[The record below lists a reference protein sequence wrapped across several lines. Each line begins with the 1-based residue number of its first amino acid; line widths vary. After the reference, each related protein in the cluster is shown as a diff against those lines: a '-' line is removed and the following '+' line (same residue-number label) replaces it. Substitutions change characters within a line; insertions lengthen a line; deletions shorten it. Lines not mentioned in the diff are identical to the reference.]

1 MNANSIKITESTEI
15 KTMTVADL
23 LTAQDIGDIAT
34 PDIQRPAGV
43 WNAEQCAKLED
54 TISRGWGIGTIS
66 LVEIVKDGK
75 TLRLL
80 VDGLQRLTALRIQ
93 RDAAAAAVDT
103 AEAAYNAA
111 VDEGTKLDANPAA
124 NPAADPAA
132 KAAAD
137 AAIKAA
143 FEDYNAAAARLSRLE
158 AYPVAVSVTTTDDP
172 TTAAELFV
180 RLNNGTPLSKIQ
192 RGTAGLKPAILA
204 WARTYADLL
213 PDPMPG
219 KIGRDEAALIF
230 AACAVNR
237 KRMTTNGP
245 ACIKY
250 LATLTDAD
258 GLPDADSIAPAA
270 AAYVAAMTKAGNT
283 HMLSAQYLIPYV
295 LGSAAADHTLTVADW
310 SRYIVEL
317 GRIKGER
324 VRTMTPAKGKDDH
337 QETTRRKDKD
347 DDTRLLWAQIDEDK
361 SNAARATVARYSAV
375 ALGDLYSRIQ
385 DVPAVGDYGYKAA
398 VKAGRVAP
406 APATVAETAAAIEEM
421 MGC

>member
-1 MNANSIKITESTEI
+1 MNAIKITESTEI
-15 KTMTVADL
+15 KTMTVSEL
-23 LTAQDIGDIAT
+23 LTAQDVGDIAT

-43 WNAEQCAKLED
+43 WSAEQCAKLED

-66 LVEIVKDGK
+66 IVEIVKDGK

-80 VDGLQRLTALRIQ
+80 VDGLQRLTALRTQ
-93 RDAAAAAVDT
+93 RDAAQAALEAAGLA
-103 AEAAYNAA
+103 AEAAEAT
-111 VDEGTKLDANPAA
+111 ET
-124 NPAADPAA
+124 AADDLVAA
-132 KAAAD
+132 QR
-137 AAIKAA
+137 
-143 FEDYNAAAARLSRLE
+143 RLDTLTS
-158 AYPVAVSVTTTDDP
+158 YPVAVSVTTTDDP

-192 RGTAGLKPAILA
+192 RGTAGLKPAVLA
-204 WARTYADLL
+204 WARTFAELL

-230 AACAVNR
+230 AACAANR

-250 LATLTDAD
+250 LATLTDPAE
-258 GLPDADSIAPAA
+258 LPTADSIAPAA
-270 AAYVAAMTKAGNT
+270 AAYIDAMTKAGNI

-295 LGSAAADHTLTVADW
+295 LGSAAADHMLTADDW
-310 SRYIVEL
+310 MAYIVEL

-324 VRTMTPAKGKDDH
+324 VRTMTPAKGKNET

-347 DDTRLLWAQIDEDK
+347 DDTRLLWAQVDEDK

-375 ALGDLYSRIQ
+375 ALGDLYCRIKAM
-385 DVPAVGDYGYKAA
+385 PAPGDWGYKAA
-398 VKAGRVAP
+398 AKAGKVAP

-421 MGC
+421 MMK

>member
-1 MNANSIKITESTEI
+1 MNELRITESTEI
-15 KTMTVADL
+15 KTMTVSEL
-23 LTAQDIGDIAT
+23 LTAQDVGDIAT

-43 WNAEQCAKLED
+43 WSAEQCAKLED

-66 LVEIVKDGK
+66 IVEIAKDGK

-80 VDGLQRLTALRIQ
+80 VDGLQRMTALRIQ
-93 RDAAAAAVDT
+93 RDAAQAA
-103 AEAAYNAA
+103 
-111 VDEGTKLDANPAA
+111 LDAASAAFATAAGIEDDSENVTEIAEPAE
-124 NPAADPAA
+124 PA
-132 KAAAD
+132 KAAAL
-137 AAIKAA
+137 
-143 FEDYNAAAARLSRLE
+143 AAADDMAVAHRRLDTLTS
-158 AYPVAVSVTTTDDP
+158 YPVAVSVTTTDDP

-204 WARTYADLL
+204 WARTYAELL
-213 PDPMPG
+213 PDHMTG

-230 AACAVNR
+230 AACAANK

-245 ACIKY
+245 ACIKF
-250 LATLTDAD
+250 LATLTDPAE
-258 GLPDADSIAPAA
+258 LPTADSIALAA
-270 AAYVAAMTKAGNT
+270 AAYVEAMTKAGNT
-283 HMLSAQYLIPYV
+283 HMLSAQYMIPYV
-295 LGSAAADHTLTVADW
+295 LGSAAADHTLTADDW
-310 SRYIVEL
+310 TTYIVEL

-324 VRTMTPAKGKDDH
+324 VRTMTPAKGKNET

-375 ALGDLYSRIQ
+375 ALGDLYCRIQ
-385 DVPAVGDYGYKAA
+385 GVPAMGDWGYKAA
-398 VKAGRVAP
+398 AKAGKVAP

-421 MGC
+421 MK

>member
-1 MNANSIKITESTEI
+1 MNANAIKITESTEI
-15 KTMTVADL
+15 KTMTVSEL
-23 LTAQDIGDIAT
+23 LTAQDVGDIAT

-80 VDGLQRLTALRIQ
+80 VDGLQRMTALRTQ
-93 RDAAAAAVDT
+93 RDAAQSAFDV
-103 AEAAYNAA
+103 AESAYNAA
-111 VDEGTKLDANPAA
+111 VDEGAKLDE
-124 NPAADPAA
+124 NPAADKNA
-132 KAAAD
+132 KSAAD
-137 AAIKAA
+137 SAIDTAADDLA
-143 FEDYNAAAARLSRLE
+143 AAAARLSRLE
-158 AYPVAVSVTTTDDP
+158 SYPVAVTVTTTDDP

-204 WARTYADLL
+204 WARTFAELL

-230 AACAVNR
+230 AACAANR

-245 ACIKY
+245 ACIKF
-250 LATLTDAD
+250 LATLTDPAE
-258 GLPDADSIAPAA
+258 LPTADSIALAA
-270 AAYVAAMTKAGNT
+270 GAYVDAMTKAANT

-295 LGSAAADHTLTVADW
+295 LGSAAADHTLTADDW
-310 SRYIVEL
+310 TTYIVEL

-324 VRTMTPAKGKDDH
+324 VRTMTPAKGKNET

-347 DDTRLLWAQIDEDK
+347 DDTRLLWAQVDEDK

-375 ALGDLYSRIQ
+375 ALGDLYCRIQ
-385 DVPAVGDYGYKAA
+385 NQPAPGDWGYKAA
-398 VKAGRVAP
+398 AKAGKVAP

-421 MGC
+421 MK

>member
-1 MNANSIKITESTEI
+1 MNANAIKITESTEI
-15 KTMTVADL
+15 KTMTVSEL

-80 VDGLQRLTALRIQ
+80 VDGLQRMTALRTQ
-93 RDAAAAAVDT
+93 RDAAQAAL
-103 AEAAYNAA
+103 EAASLA
-111 VDEGTKLDANPAA
+111 
-124 NPAADPAA
+124 
-132 KAAAD
+132 AAAD
-137 AAIKAA
+137 NAPETAA
-143 FEDYNAAAARLSRLE
+143 DDVAAAQRRLDTLTS
-158 AYPVAVSVTTTDDP
+158 YPVAVSVTTTDDP

-204 WARTYADLL
+204 WARTFADLL

-230 AACAVNR
+230 AACAANR

-245 ACIKY
+245 ACIKF
-250 LATLTDAD
+250 LATLTDPAE
-258 GLPDADSIAPAA
+258 LPTADSIALAA
-270 AAYVAAMTKAGNT
+270 AAYVEAMTKAGNT
-283 HMLSAQYLIPYV
+283 HMLSAQYMIPYV
-295 LGSAAADHTLTVADW
+295 LGSAAADHMLTAEDW
-310 SRYIVEL
+310 SRYVVEL

-324 VRTMTPAKGKDDH
+324 VRTMTPAKGKNET

-347 DDTRLLWAQIDEDK
+347 DDTRLLWAQVDEDK

-375 ALGDLYSRIQ
+375 ALGDLYCRIQ
-385 DVPAVGDYGYKAA
+385 NQPAPGDWGYKAA
-398 VKAGRVAP
+398 AKAGKVAP
-406 APATVAETAAAIEEM
+406 APATVAETAAAIEELM
-421 MGC
+421 K

>member
-1 MNANSIKITESTEI
+1 MNAIKITDNTEI
-15 KTMTVADL
+15 KTMAVSEL
-23 LTAQDIGDIAT
+23 LTAQEVGDIAT

-43 WNAEQCAKLED
+43 WSAEQCAKLED

-66 LVEIVKDGK
+66 IVEIVKDGK

-93 RDAAAAAVDT
+93 RDAAQAALDAAD
-103 AEAAYNAA
+103 AAYNAA
-111 VDEGTKLDANPAA
+111 VDEGTKLDT

-137 AAIKAA
+137 DTIKAA
-143 FEDYNAAAARLSRLE
+143 FDDFNAAAVRVQRLE
-158 AYPVAVSVTTTDDP
+158 SYPVAVSITTTDDP

-192 RGTAGLKPAILA
+192 RGTAGLKSEVLA
-204 WARTYADLL
+204 WARTYAELL

-219 KIGRDEAALIF
+219 KIGRDEAAFIF
-230 AACAVNR
+230 AACAVNK

-245 ACIKY
+245 ACIKQ
-250 LATLTDAD
+250 LAALTDAAE
-258 GLPDADSIAPAA
+258 LPAADSIAPAA

-283 HMLSAQYLIPYV
+283 HMLSAQYFIPYV
-295 LGSAAADHTLTVADW
+295 LGSAAAEHTLTAEDW

-324 VRTMTPAKGKDDH
+324 VRTMTPAKGKAGDQH
-337 QETTRRKDKD
+337 TTRRKDKD
-347 DDTRLLWAQIDEDK
+347 DDDRLLWAQIDDDK

-385 DVPAVGDYGYKAA
+385 GVPAVGDWGYKAA
-398 VKAGRVAP
+398 TKAGKVAP

-421 MGC
+421 MG

>member
-1 MNANSIKITESTEI
+1 MNANAIKITESTEI
-15 KTMTVADL
+15 KTMTVSEL
-23 LTAQDIGDIAT
+23 LTAQDVGDIAT

-80 VDGLQRLTALRIQ
+80 VDGLQRMTALRTQ
-93 RDAAAAAVDT
+93 RDAAQSAFDV
-103 AEAAYNAA
+103 AESAYNAA
-111 VDEGTKLDANPAA
+111 VDEGAKLDE
-124 NPAADPAA
+124 NPAADKNA
-132 KAAAD
+132 KSAAD
-137 AAIKAA
+137 SAIDTAADDLA
-143 FEDYNAAAARLSRLE
+143 AAAARLSRLE
-158 AYPVAVSVTTTDDP
+158 SYPVAVSVTTTDDP

-204 WARTYADLL
+204 WARTFAELL
-213 PDPMPG
+213 PEHMTG

-230 AACAVNR
+230 AACAANK

-245 ACIKY
+245 ACIKF
-250 LATLTDAD
+250 LATLSDPAE
-258 GLPDADSIAPAA
+258 LPTADSIALAA
-270 AAYVAAMTKAGNT
+270 GAYVEAMTKAGNT
-283 HMLSAQYLIPYV
+283 HMLSAQYMIPYV
-295 LGSAAADHTLTVADW
+295 LGSAAADHTLTADDW
-310 SRYIVEL
+310 TAYIVEL

-324 VRTMTPAKGKDDH
+324 VRTMTPAKGKNET

-347 DDTRLLWAQIDEDK
+347 DDTRLLWAQVDEDK

-375 ALGDLYSRIQ
+375 ALGDLYCRIQ
-385 DVPAVGDYGYKAA
+385 NQPAPGDWGYKAA
-398 VKAGRVAP
+398 AKAGRVAP

-421 MGC
+421 MK

>member
-1 MNANSIKITESTEI
+1 MNAIKITESTEI
-15 KTMTVADL
+15 KTMTVSEL
-23 LTAQDIGDIAT
+23 LTAQDVGDIAT

-43 WNAEQCAKLED
+43 WSAEQCAKLED

-66 LVEIVKDGK
+66 IVEIVKDGK

-80 VDGLQRLTALRIQ
+80 VDGLQRLTALRTQ
-93 RDAAAAAVDT
+93 RDAAQAALEAAGLA
-103 AEAAYNAA
+103 AEAAEAP
-111 VDEGTKLDANPAA
+111 ET
-124 NPAADPAA
+124 AADDLVAA
-132 KAAAD
+132 QRRFD
-137 AAIKAA
+137 T
-143 FEDYNAAAARLSRLE
+143 LTS
-158 AYPVAVSVTTTDDP
+158 YPVAVSVTTTDDP

-192 RGTAGLKPAILA
+192 RGTAGLKPSVLA
-204 WARTYADLL
+204 WARTFAELL

-219 KIGRDEAALIF
+219 KIGRDEAAFIF
-230 AACAVNR
+230 AACAANK

-250 LATLTDAD
+250 LATLTDPAE
-258 GLPDADSIAPAA
+258 LPTADSIALAA
-270 AAYVAAMTKAGNT
+270 AAYVEAMTKAGNT

-295 LGSAAADHTLTVADW
+295 LGSAAAEHTLTAADW
-310 SRYIVEL
+310 GHYIVEL

-324 VRTMTPAKGKDDH
+324 VRTMTPAKGKAET

-347 DDTRLLWAQIDEDK
+347 DDTRLLWAQVDEDK

-375 ALGDLYSRIQ
+375 ALGDLYCRIKGL
-385 DVPAVGDYGYKAA
+385 PAPGDWGYKAA
-398 VKAGRVAP
+398 AKAGKVAP

-421 MGC
+421 MMK

>member
-1 MNANSIKITESTEI
+1 MNANEINITESTKI
-15 KTMTVADL
+15 MTMTVSEL

-93 RDAAAAAVDT
+93 RDAAQAALDAAAIAAGAAVD
-103 AEAAYNAA
+103 AA
-111 VDEGTKLDANPAA
+111 VGKDAAAA
-124 NPAADPAA
+124 NAITD
-132 KAAAD
+132 AAAD
-137 AAIKAA
+137 
-143 FEDYNAAAARLSRLE
+143 DLAAATRRLDTLTG
-158 AYPVAVSVTTTDDP
+158 YPVAVAVTTTDDP

-192 RGTAGLKPAILA
+192 RGTAGLKPAVLA
-204 WARTYADLL
+204 WARTYAELL
-213 PDPMPG
+213 PDSMSG
-219 KIGRDEAALIF
+219 KIGRDEAAFIF

-250 LATLTDAD
+250 LATLADAD

-270 AAYVAAMTKAGNT
+270 AAYIEAMTKAGNT
-283 HMLSAQYLIPYV
+283 HMLSAQYMIPYV
-295 LGSAAADHTLTVADW
+295 LGSAAAEHTLTAEDW
-310 SRYIVEL
+310 TRYIVEL

-324 VRTMTPAKGKDDH
+324 VRTMTPAKGKNET

-347 DDTRLLWAQIDEDK
+347 DDTRLLWAQVDEDK

-385 DVPAVGDYGYKAA
+385 NVPAVGDYGYKAA
-398 VKAGRVAP
+398 VKAGKVAP

-421 MGC
+421 MK

>member
-1 MNANSIKITESTEI
+1 MNANTLKITESTEI
-15 KTMTVADL
+15 KTMTVSEL

-43 WNAEQCAKLED
+43 WSAEQCAKLED

-80 VDGLQRLTALRIQ
+80 VDGLQRMTALRIQ
-93 RDAAAAAVDT
+93 RDAAQAAL
-103 AEAAYNAA
+103 EAASLA
-111 VDEGTKLDANPAA
+111 
-124 NPAADPAA
+124 
-132 KAAAD
+132 AAAD
-137 AAIKAA
+137 NAPETAA
-143 FEDYNAAAARLSRLE
+143 DDLAAAQRRLDTLTS
-158 AYPVAVSVTTTDDP
+158 YPVAVSVTTTDDP

-192 RGTAGLKPAILA
+192 RGTAGLKSAVLA
-204 WARTYADLL
+204 WARTFAELL
-213 PDPMPG
+213 PDHMTG

-230 AACAVNR
+230 AACAANR

-250 LATLTDAD
+250 LATLTDPAE
-258 GLPDADSIAPAA
+258 LPTADSIALAA
-270 AAYVAAMTKAGNT
+270 AAYVEAMTKAANT
-283 HMLSAQYLIPYV
+283 HMLSAQYMIPYV
-295 LGSAAADHTLTVADW
+295 LGSAAADHMLTADDW
-310 SRYIVEL
+310 TRYIVEL

-324 VRTMTPAKGKDDH
+324 VRTMTPAKGKSET

-347 DDTRLLWAQIDEDK
+347 DDNRLLWAQVDEDK

-375 ALGDLYSRIQ
+375 ALGDLYCRIQ
-385 DVPAVGDYGYKAA
+385 GVPAMGDWGYKAA
-398 VKAGRVAP
+398 AKAGKVAP

-421 MGC
+421 MK

>member
-1 MNANSIKITESTEI
+1 MNEIKITESTNI
-15 KTMTVADL
+15 KTMTVSEL

-80 VDGLQRLTALRIQ
+80 VDGLQRMTALRTQ
-93 RDAAAAAVDT
+93 RNAAQAALEAASLA
-103 AEAAYNAA
+103 AEAAEAP
-111 VDEGTKLDANPAA
+111 ET
-124 NPAADPAA
+124 AADDL
-132 KAAAD
+132 AAAQR
-137 AAIKAA
+137 
-143 FEDYNAAAARLSRLE
+143 RLDTLTS
-158 AYPVAVSVTTTDDP
+158 YPVAVSVTTTDDP

-192 RGTAGLKPAILA
+192 RGTAGLKPAVLA
-204 WARTYADLL
+204 WARTFAELL
-213 PDPMPG
+213 PDHMTG

-230 AACAVNR
+230 AACAANK

-245 ACIKY
+245 ACIKF
-250 LATLTDAD
+250 LATLTDPAE
-258 GLPDADSIAPAA
+258 LPTADSIALAA
-270 AAYVAAMTKAGNT
+270 TAYVEAMTKAGNT
-283 HMLSAQYLIPYV
+283 HMLSAQYMIPYV
-295 LGSAAADHTLTVADW
+295 LGSAAADHTLTSDDW
-310 SRYIVEL
+310 TTYIVEL

-324 VRTMTPAKGKDDH
+324 VRTMTPAKGKAET

-347 DDTRLLWAQIDEDK
+347 DDTRLLWAQVDEDK

-375 ALGDLYSRIQ
+375 ALGDLYCRIQ
-385 DVPAVGDYGYKAA
+385 NQPAPGDWGYKAA
-398 VKAGRVAP
+398 AKAGKVAP

-421 MGC
+421 MK

>member
-1 MNANSIKITESTEI
+1 MNANEIKITESTEI
-15 KTMTVADL
+15 KTMTVSEL

-43 WNAEQCAKLED
+43 WSAEQCAKLED

-66 LVEIVKDGK
+66 IVEIVKDGK

-80 VDGLQRLTALRIQ
+80 VDGLQRMTALRTQ
-93 RDAAAAAVDT
+93 RDAAQAALDAASLA
-103 AEAAYNAA
+103 AEAAEAP
-111 VDEGTKLDANPAA
+111 ET
-124 NPAADPAA
+124 AADDLVAA
-132 KAAAD
+132 QRRFD
-137 AAIKAA
+137 T
-143 FEDYNAAAARLSRLE
+143 LTS
-158 AYPVAVSVTTTDDP
+158 YPVAVSVTTTDDP

-192 RGTAGLKPAILA
+192 RGTAGLKPAVLA
-204 WARTYADLL
+204 WARTFVELL

-230 AACAVNR
+230 AACAANK

-245 ACIKY
+245 ACIKF
-250 LATLTDAD
+250 LATLTDPAE
-258 GLPDADSIAPAA
+258 LPTADSIALAA
-270 AAYVAAMTKAGNT
+270 GAYVEAMTKAGNT
-283 HMLSAQYLIPYV
+283 HMLSAQYMIPYV
-295 LGSAAADHTLTVADW
+295 LGSAAADHTLTVDDW
-310 SRYIVEL
+310 TTYVVEL

-324 VRTMTPAKGKDDH
+324 VRTMTPAKGKNET

-375 ALGDLYSRIQ
+375 ALGDLYCRIQ
-385 DVPAVGDYGYKAA
+385 NQPAPGDWGYKAA
-398 VKAGRVAP
+398 AKAGKVAP

-421 MGC
+421 MK

>member
-1 MNANSIKITESTEI
+1 MNEIRITESTEI
-15 KTMTVADL
+15 KTMTVSEL
-23 LTAQDIGDIAT
+23 LTAQDVGDIAT

-43 WNAEQCAKLED
+43 WSAEQCAKLED

-66 LVEIVKDGK
+66 IVEIIREGK

-80 VDGLQRLTALRIQ
+80 VDGLQRMTALRTQ
-93 RDAAAAAVDT
+93 RDAAQAALDAAALAAAAAVD
-103 AEAAYNAA
+103 AA
-111 VDEGTKLDANPAA
+111 VGKTPEE
-124 NPAADPAA
+124 A
-132 KAAAD
+132 KTITDAAAD
-137 AAIKAA
+137 
-143 FEDYNAAAARLSRLE
+143 DLAAAQRRLDVLE
-158 AYPVAVSVTTTDDP
+158 SYPVAVSTTTTDDP

-192 RGTAGLKPAILA
+192 RGTAGLKPDVLA

-250 LATLTDAD
+250 LATLTDVD
-258 GLPDADSIAPAA
+258 GLPAADSIAPAA
-270 AAYVAAMTKAGNT
+270 AAYIEAMTKAANT
-283 HMLSAQYLIPYV
+283 HMLSAQYMVPYV

-324 VRTMTPAKGKDDH
+324 VRTMTPAKGKNET

-347 DDTRLLWAQIDEDK
+347 DDNRLLWAQVDDDK

-398 VKAGRVAP
+398 VKAGRVPA

-421 MGC
+421 MK

>member
-1 MNANSIKITESTEI
+1 MNEIRITESTNI
-15 KTMTVADL
+15 STMTVSEL
-23 LTAQDIGDIAT
+23 LTAQDVGDIAT

-43 WNAEQCAKLED
+43 WSAEQCAKLED
-54 TISRGWGIGTIS
+54 TIMRGWGIGTIS
-66 LVEIVKDGK
+66 IVEIIRDGK

-80 VDGLQRLTALRIQ
+80 VDGLQRLTALRTQ
-93 RDAAAAAVDT
+93 RDAAQAALDAASLAAAAAVD
-103 AEAAYNAA
+103 AA
-111 VDEGTKLDANPAA
+111 VGKTPEE
-124 NPAADPAA
+124 A
-132 KAAAD
+132 KATTDAAAD
-137 AAIKAA
+137 
-143 FEDYNAAAARLSRLE
+143 DLAAAQRRLDTLE
-158 AYPVAVSVTTTDDP
+158 TYPVAVSTTTTDDP

-192 RGTAGLKPAILA
+192 RGTAGLKPDVLA

-283 HMLSAQYLIPYV
+283 HMLSAQYMVPYV
-295 LGSAAADHTLTVADW
+295 LGSAAADHTLTAADW

-317 GRIKGER
+317 GRIRGEK
-324 VRTMTPAKGKDDH
+324 VRTMTPAKGKGDAQD
-337 QETTRRKDKD
+337 TTRRKDKD
-347 DDTRLLWAQIDEDK
+347 DDNRLLWVQVDDDK

-375 ALGDLYSRIQ
+375 ALGDLYCRIQ
-385 DVPAVGDYGYKAA
+385 NQLAPGDYGYKAA
-398 VKAGRVAP
+398 VKAGKVAP

>member
-1 MNANSIKITESTEI
+1 MNANAIKITESTEI
-15 KTMTVADL
+15 KTMTVSEL

-43 WNAEQCAKLED
+43 WSAEQCAKLED

-80 VDGLQRLTALRIQ
+80 VDGLQRMTALRTQ
-93 RDAAAAAVDT
+93 RDAAQAALEAASLAAVAAVD
-103 AEAAYNAA
+103 AA
-111 VDEGTKLDANPAA
+111 VGKTPEESRLITD
-124 NPAADPAA
+124 
-132 KAAAD
+132 AAAD
-137 AAIKAA
+137 
-143 FEDYNAAAARLSRLE
+143 DLAAAQRRLDTLTS
-158 AYPVAVSVTTTDDP
+158 YPVAVSVTTTDDP

-192 RGTAGLKPAILA
+192 RGTAGLKPAVLA
-204 WARTYADLL
+204 WARTFAELL

-230 AACAVNR
+230 AACAANR

-250 LATLTDAD
+250 LATLTDPAE
-258 GLPDADSIAPAA
+258 LPTADSIAPAA
-270 AAYVAAMTKAGNT
+270 AAYVEAMTKAANT

-295 LGSAAADHTLTVADW
+295 LGSAAADHTLTADDW
-310 SRYIVEL
+310 TTYIVEL

-324 VRTMTPAKGKDDH
+324 VRTMTPAKGKNET

-375 ALGDLYSRIQ
+375 ALGDLYCRIQ
-385 DVPAVGDYGYKAA
+385 NQPAPGDWGYKAA
-398 VKAGRVAP
+398 AKAGRVAP

-421 MGC
+421 MK

>member
-1 MNANSIKITESTEI
+1 MNAIKITESTVIE
-15 KTMTVADL
+15 TMTVEEL
-23 LTAQDIGDIAT
+23 LTAQDVGDIAT

-43 WNAEQCAKLED
+43 WSAEQCAKLED
-54 TISRGWGIGTIS
+54 TIMRGWGIGAIS
-66 LVEIVKDGK
+66 IVEIVKEGK

-80 VDGLQRLTALRIQ
+80 VDGLQRLTALRTQ
-93 RDAAAAAVDT
+93 RDAAEAACDAAD
-103 AEAAYNAA
+103 AAYNAA
-111 VDEGTKLDANPAA
+111 VDEGMKLDA

-137 AAIKAA
+137 ATIKAA
-143 FEDYNAAAARLSRLE
+143 FEDYNAAAVRVQRLTS
-158 AYPVAVSVTTTDDP
+158 YPVAVSVTTTDDP

-192 RGTAGLKPAILA
+192 RGTAGLKPAVLA
-204 WARTYADLL
+204 WARTYAELL

-219 KIGRDEAALIF
+219 KIGRDEAAFIF
-230 AACAVNR
+230 AACAANR

-245 ACIKY
+245 ACIKF
-250 LATLTDAD
+250 LSTLTDAAD
-258 GLPDADSIAPAA
+258 LPAADSIAPAA

-283 HMLSAQYLIPYV
+283 HMLSAQYMIPYV
-295 LGSAAADHTLTVADW
+295 LGSAAADHMLTTADW

-337 QETTRRKDKD
+337 QETTYRKDKD
-347 DDTRLLWAQIDEDK
+347 NDNRLLWAQIDEDK

>member
-1 MNANSIKITESTEI
+1 MNEIKITESTEI
-15 KTMTVADL
+15 KIMTVADL
-23 LTAQDIGDIAT
+23 LTAQDVGDIAT

-43 WNAEQCAKLED
+43 WSAEQCAKLED
-54 TISRGWGIGTIS
+54 TIMRGWGIGTIS
-66 LVEIVKDGK
+66 IVEIIREGK
-75 TLRLL
+75 ILRLL
-80 VDGLQRLTALRIQ
+80 VDGLQRLTALRTQ
-93 RDAAAAAVDT
+93 RDAAQAALDAAD
-103 AEAAYNAA
+103 AAYAAA
-111 VDEGTKLDANPAA
+111 VDEGAKLDA

-137 AAIKAA
+137 AAIKVA
-143 FEDYNAAAARLSRLE
+143 FEDYNAARNRFTVLSE
-158 AYPVAVSVTTTDDP
+158 YPVAVTITSTDDP

-219 KIGRDEAALIF
+219 KIGRDEAAFIF
-230 AACAVNR
+230 AACAVNK

-250 LATLTDAD
+250 LATLTDPAE
-258 GLPDADSIAPAA
+258 LPAAESIAPAA
-270 AAYVAAMTKAGNT
+270 AAYVAAMTKAGNS
-283 HMLSAQYLIPYV
+283 HMLSAQYFIPYV
-295 LGSAAADHTLTVADW
+295 LGSAAAEHTLTVEDW
-310 SRYIVEL
+310 ACYVVEL

-324 VRTMTPAKGKDDH
+324 VRTMTPAKGKAET

-347 DDTRLLWAQIDEDK
+347 DDSRLLWAQIDDDK

-375 ALGDLYSRIQ
+375 ALGDLYCRIQ
-385 DVPAVGDYGYKAA
+385 AMPAPGDWGYKAA
-398 VKAGRVAP
+398 AKAGRVAP
-406 APATVAETAAAIEEM
+406 APATVAETAAAIEDM
-421 MGC
+421 LK

>member
-1 MNANSIKITESTEI
+1 MNANAIKITESTEI
-15 KTMTVADL
+15 KTMSVSEL

-43 WNAEQCAKLED
+43 WSAEQCAKLED

-80 VDGLQRLTALRIQ
+80 VDGLQRMTALRTQ
-93 RDAAAAAVDT
+93 RDAAQAAL
-103 AEAAYNAA
+103 EAASLA
-111 VDEGTKLDANPAA
+111 
-124 NPAADPAA
+124 
-132 KAAAD
+132 AAAD
-137 AAIKAA
+137 NAPETAA
-143 FEDYNAAAARLSRLE
+143 DDLAAAQRRLDTLTS
-158 AYPVAVSVTTTDDP
+158 YPVAVSVTTTDDP

-192 RGTAGLKPAILA
+192 RGTAGLKPAVLA
-204 WARTYADLL
+204 WARTFAELL

-230 AACAVNR
+230 AACAANR

-250 LATLTDAD
+250 LATLTDPAE
-258 GLPDADSIAPAA
+258 LPTADSIALAA
-270 AAYVAAMTKAGNT
+270 AAYVEAMTKAANT
-283 HMLSAQYLIPYV
+283 HMLSAQYMIPYV
-295 LGSAAADHTLTVADW
+295 LGSAAADHTLTADDW
-310 SRYIVEL
+310 TTYIVEL

-324 VRTMTPAKGKDDH
+324 VRTMTPAKGKNET

-347 DDTRLLWAQIDEDK
+347 DDTRLLWAQVDEDK

-375 ALGDLYSRIQ
+375 ALGDLYCRIQ
-385 DVPAVGDYGYKAA
+385 GVPAVGDWGYKAA
-398 VKAGRVAP
+398 AKAGKVAP

-421 MGC
+421 MK

>member
-1 MNANSIKITESTEI
+1 MNEIKITESTEI

-23 LTAQDIGDIAT
+23 LTAQDVGDIAT

-43 WNAEQCAKLED
+43 WSAEQCAKLED
-54 TISRGWGIGTIS
+54 TIMRGWGIGTIS
-66 LVEIVKDGK
+66 IVEIIREGK
-75 TLRLL
+75 ILRLL
-80 VDGLQRLTALRIQ
+80 VDGLQRLTALRAQ
-93 RDAAAAAVDT
+93 RDAAQAALD
-103 AEAAYNAA
+103 AADIAYAAA
-111 VDEGTKLDANPAA
+111 VDEGAKLDA

-137 AAIKAA
+137 TAIKAA
-143 FEDYNAAAARLSRLE
+143 FEDYNAARNRYTVLSE
-158 AYPVAVSVTTTDDP
+158 YQVAVTVTTTNDP

-192 RGTAGLKPAILA
+192 RGTAGLKSDVLA
-204 WARTYADLL
+204 WARTYAELL

-219 KIGRDEAALIF
+219 KIGRDEAAFIF
-230 AACAVNR
+230 AACAVNK

-250 LATLTDAD
+250 LATLAD
-258 GLPDADSIAPAA
+258 PAELPAADTIAPAA

-283 HMLSAQYLIPYV
+283 HMLSAQYFIPYV
-295 LGSAAADHTLTVADW
+295 LGSAAAEHTLTADDW
-310 SRYIVEL
+310 AKYVVEL

-324 VRTMTPAKGKDDH
+324 VRTMTPAKGKAET

-347 DDTRLLWAQIDEDK
+347 DDNRLLWAQVDDDK

-375 ALGDLYSRIQ
+375 SLGDLYARIQ
-385 DVPAVGDYGYKAA
+385 NQLTPGDYGYKTA
-398 VKAGRVAP
+398 VKAGKVAP

-421 MGC
+421 LA

>member
-15 KTMTVADL
+15 KTMTVSEL

-80 VDGLQRLTALRIQ
+80 VDGLQRMTALRTQ
-93 RDAAAAAVDT
+93 RDAAQAALDAASLAALAAVD
-103 AEAAYNAA
+103 AA
-111 VDEGTKLDANPAA
+111 VGKDAAAA
-124 NPAADPAA
+124 NAITD
-132 KAAAD
+132 AAAD
-137 AAIKAA
+137 
-143 FEDYNAAAARLSRLE
+143 DLAAAQRRLDTLTS
-158 AYPVAVSVTTTDDP
+158 YPVAVSVTTTDDP

-192 RGTAGLKPAILA
+192 RGTAGLKPAVLA
-204 WARTYADLL
+204 WARTFAELL

-230 AACAVNR
+230 AACAANK

-250 LATLTDAD
+250 LATLTDPAE
-258 GLPDADSIAPAA
+258 LPTADSIALAA
-270 AAYVAAMTKAGNT
+270 GAYVEAMTKAANT

-295 LGSAAADHTLTVADW
+295 LGSAAAEHTLTADDW
-310 SRYIVEL
+310 TTYIVEL

-324 VRTMTPAKGKDDH
+324 VRTMTPAKGKNET

-375 ALGDLYSRIQ
+375 ALGDLYCRIQ
-385 DVPAVGDYGYKAA
+385 NQPAPGDWGYKAA
-398 VKAGRVAP
+398 AKAGKVAP

-421 MGC
+421 MK

>member
-1 MNANSIKITESTEI
+1 MNELKITESTEI
-15 KTMTVADL
+15 KTMTVSDL
-23 LTAQDIGDIAT
+23 LTAQDVGDIAT

-43 WNAEQCAKLED
+43 WSAEQCAKLED
-54 TISRGWGIGTIS
+54 TIMRGWGIGTIS
-66 LVEIVKDGK
+66 IVEIVKDGK

-80 VDGLQRLTALRIQ
+80 VDGLQRLTALRTQ
-93 RDAAAAAVDT
+93 RDAAQAA
-103 AEAAYNAA
+103 
-111 VDEGTKLDANPAA
+111 LDAAIV
-124 NPAADPAA
+124 
-132 KAAAD
+132 AAD
-137 AAIKAA
+137 APDAPETAA
-143 FEDYNAAAARLSRLE
+143 DDLAAAQRRLDTLE
-158 AYPVAVSVTTTDDP
+158 TYPVAVSVTTTDDP

-192 RGTAGLKPAILA
+192 RGTAGLKSDVLA

-245 ACIKY
+245 ACIKF
-250 LATLTDAD
+250 LAALPDAD

-283 HMLSAQYLIPYV
+283 HMLSAQYMVPYV
-295 LGSAAADHTLTVADW
+295 LGSASADHTLTAADW

-337 QETTRRKDKD
+337 QETTYRKDKD
-347 DDTRLLWAQIDEDK
+347 NDTRLLWAQVDDDK

-375 ALGDLYSRIQ
+375 ALGDLYARIQ

-398 VKAGRVAP
+398 VKAGRVPA

>member
-1 MNANSIKITESTEI
+1 MNANTIRISENTEI
-15 KTMTVADL
+15 MTMTVSEL
-23 LTAQDIGDIAT
+23 LTAQDVGDIAT

-54 TISRGWGIGTIS
+54 TISHGWGIGTIS

-80 VDGLQRLTALRIQ
+80 DDGLQRMTALRTQ
-93 RDAAAAAVDT
+93 RDAAQAALDAASLAAVAAVD
-103 AEAAYNAA
+103 AA
-111 VDEGTKLDANPAA
+111 VGKDAAAA
-124 NPAADPAA
+124 NAITD
-132 KAAAD
+132 AAAD
-137 AAIKAA
+137 
-143 FEDYNAAAARLSRLE
+143 DLAAAQRRLDTLMS
-158 AYPVAVSVTTTDDP
+158 YPVAVSVTTTDDISV
-172 TTAAELFV
+172 AAELFV

-192 RGTAGLKPAILA
+192 RGTAGLKPAVLA
-204 WARTYADLL
+204 WARTFAELL

-219 KIGRDEAALIF
+219 KIGRDEAAFIF
-230 AACAVNR
+230 AACAVNK

-245 ACIKY
+245 ACIKF
-250 LATLTDAD
+250 LATLTDVE
-258 GLPDADSIAPAA
+258 GLPAADSIAPAA
-270 AAYVAAMTKAGNT
+270 GAYVEAMTKAGNT
-283 HMLSAQYLIPYV
+283 HMLSAQYMIPYV
-295 LGSAAADHTLTVADW
+295 LGSAAAEHTLTVEDW

-324 VRTMTPAKGKDDH
+324 VRTMTPAKGKAET

-375 ALGDLYSRIQ
+375 ALGDLYCRIQ
-385 DVPAVGDYGYKAA
+385 NQPAPGDWGYKAA
-398 VKAGRVAP
+398 AKAGRVAP

-421 MGC
+421 MK

>member
-1 MNANSIKITESTEI
+1 MNTIQITESTEI
-15 KTMTVADL
+15 KTMTVSEL

-80 VDGLQRLTALRIQ
+80 VDGLQRMTALRTQ
-93 RDAAAAAVDT
+93 RDAAQAA
-103 AEAAYNAA
+103 
-111 VDEGTKLDANPAA
+111 LDAASLAA
-124 NPAADPAA
+124 AADPAPEN
-132 KAAAD
+132 AAD
-137 AAIKAA
+137 DLAGAQR
-143 FEDYNAAAARLSRLE
+143 RLDTLTS
-158 AYPVAVSVTTTDDP
+158 YPVAVSVTTTDDP

-192 RGTAGLKPAILA
+192 RGTAGLKPAVLA
-204 WARTYADLL
+204 WARTFAELL

-230 AACAVNR
+230 AACAANK

-250 LATLTDAD
+250 LATLSDTAE
-258 GLPDADSIAPAA
+258 LPTADSIALAA
-270 AAYVAAMTKAGNT
+270 AAYVEAMTKAANT
-283 HMLSAQYLIPYV
+283 HMLSAQYMIPYV
-295 LGSAAADHTLTVADW
+295 LGSAAADHTLTADDW
-310 SRYIVEL
+310 TAYIVEL

-324 VRTMTPAKGKDDH
+324 VRTMTPAKGKNET

-347 DDTRLLWAQIDEDK
+347 DDTRLLWAQVDEDK

-375 ALGDLYSRIQ
+375 ALGDLYCRIQ
-385 DVPAVGDYGYKAA
+385 NQPAPGDWGYKAA
-398 VKAGRVAP
+398 AKAGRVAP

-421 MGC
+421 MK

>member
-1 MNANSIKITESTEI
+1 MNANAIKITESTEI
-15 KTMTVADL
+15 KTMTVSEL

-80 VDGLQRLTALRIQ
+80 VDGLQRMTALRTQ
-93 RDAAAAAVDT
+93 RDAAQAA
-103 AEAAYNAA
+103 
-111 VDEGTKLDANPAA
+111 LDAASLA
-124 NPAADPAA
+124 
-132 KAAAD
+132 AAAD
-137 AAIKAA
+137 AAPETAA
-143 FEDYNAAAARLSRLE
+143 DDLAAAQRRLDTLTS
-158 AYPVAVSVTTTDDP
+158 YPVAVSVTTTDDP

-192 RGTAGLKPAILA
+192 RGTAGLKPAVLA
-204 WARTYADLL
+204 WARTYAELL

-230 AACAVNR
+230 AACAANR

-245 ACIKY
+245 ACIKF
-250 LATLTDAD
+250 LATLTDPAE
-258 GLPDADSIAPAA
+258 LPTADSIALAA
-270 AAYVAAMTKAGNT
+270 TAYVEAMTKAANT

-295 LGSAAADHTLTVADW
+295 LGSAAADHTLTADDW
-310 SRYIVEL
+310 TTYIVEL

-324 VRTMTPAKGKDDH
+324 VRTMTPAKGKNET

-347 DDTRLLWAQIDEDK
+347 DDTRLLWAQVDEDK

-375 ALGDLYSRIQ
+375 ALGDLYCRIQ
-385 DVPAVGDYGYKAA
+385 NQPAVGDWGYKAA
-398 VKAGRVAP
+398 AKAGRVAP
-406 APATVAETAAAIEEM
+406 APATVAETAAAIEELM
-421 MGC
+421 K

>member
-1 MNANSIKITESTEI
+1 MNTIKITENTEI
-15 KTMTVADL
+15 KTMTVSEL
-23 LTAQDIGDIAT
+23 LTAQDVGDIAT

-43 WNAEQCAKLED
+43 WSAEQCAKLED

-66 LVEIVKDGK
+66 IVEIVKDGK

-93 RDAAAAAVDT
+93 RDAAQAALETAGLA
-103 AEAAYNAA
+103 AEAPEAT
-111 VDEGTKLDANPAA
+111 ET
-124 NPAADPAA
+124 AADDLVAA
-132 KAAAD
+132 QR
-137 AAIKAA
+137 
-143 FEDYNAAAARLSRLE
+143 RLDTLTS
-158 AYPVAVSVTTTDDP
+158 YPVAVSVTTTDDP

-192 RGTAGLKPAILA
+192 RGTAGLKPAVLA
-204 WARTYADLL
+204 WARTFAELL

-230 AACAVNR
+230 AACAANR

-250 LATLTDAD
+250 LATLTDPAE
-258 GLPDADSIAPAA
+258 LPTADSIAPAA
-270 AAYVAAMTKAGNT
+270 AAYIDAMTKAGNI

-295 LGSAAADHTLTVADW
+295 LGSAAAEHMLTADDW
-310 SRYIVEL
+310 MAYIVEL

-324 VRTMTPAKGKDDH
+324 VRTMTPAKGKNET

-347 DDTRLLWAQIDEDK
+347 DDTRLLWAQVDEDK

-375 ALGDLYSRIQ
+375 ALGDLYCRIKAM
-385 DVPAVGDYGYKAA
+385 PAPGDWGYKAA
-398 VKAGRVAP
+398 AKAGKVAP

-421 MGC
+421 MK

>member
-1 MNANSIKITESTEI
+1 MNANAIKITESTEI
-15 KTMTVADL
+15 KTMTVSEL

-80 VDGLQRLTALRIQ
+80 VDGLQRMTALRTQ
-93 RDAAAAAVDT
+93 RDAAQAALDAAGIAALAAVD
-103 AEAAYNAA
+103 AA
-111 VDEGTKLDANPAA
+111 VGKDAAAA
-124 NPAADPAA
+124 NAITD
-132 KAAAD
+132 AAAD
-137 AAIKAA
+137 
-143 FEDYNAAAARLSRLE
+143 DLAAAQRRLDTLTS
-158 AYPVAVSVTTTDDP
+158 YPVAVSVTTTDDP

-192 RGTAGLKPAILA
+192 RGTAGLKPAVLS
-204 WARTYADLL
+204 WARTFAELL

-230 AACAVNR
+230 AACAANR

-245 ACIKY
+245 ACIKF
-250 LATLTDAD
+250 LATLTDPAE
-258 GLPDADSIAPAA
+258 LPTADSIALAA
-270 AAYVAAMTKAGNT
+270 GAYVEAMTKAGNA
-283 HMLSAQYLIPYV
+283 HMLSAQYMIPYV
-295 LGSAAADHTLTVADW
+295 LGSAAADHTLTADDW
-310 SRYIVEL
+310 TAYIVEL

-324 VRTMTPAKGKDDH
+324 VRTMTPAKGKNET

-347 DDTRLLWAQIDEDK
+347 DDTRLLWAQVDEDK

-398 VKAGRVAP
+398 VKAGRVPA

>member
-1 MNANSIKITESTEI
+1 MNELKITENTEI
-15 KTMTVADL
+15 KTMTVSEL
-23 LTAQDIGDIAT
+23 LTAQDVGDIAT
-34 PDIQRPAGV
+34 PDIQRPAVV

-80 VDGLQRLTALRIQ
+80 VDGLQRMTALRTQ
-93 RDAAAAAVDT
+93 RDAAQAA
-103 AEAAYNAA
+103 
-111 VDEGTKLDANPAA
+111 LDAASLA
-124 NPAADPAA
+124 
-132 KAAAD
+132 AAAD
-137 AAIKAA
+137 NAPETAA
-143 FEDYNAAAARLSRLE
+143 DDLAAAQRRLDTLT

-204 WARTYADLL
+204 WARTFAELL
-213 PDPMPG
+213 PEHMTG

-230 AACAVNR
+230 AACAANK

-245 ACIKY
+245 ACIKF
-250 LATLTDAD
+250 LATLTDPAE
-258 GLPDADSIAPAA
+258 LPTADSIALAA
-270 AAYVAAMTKAGNT
+270 AAYIEAMTKAGNT
-283 HMLSAQYLIPYV
+283 HMLSAQYMIPYV
-295 LGSAAADHTLTVADW
+295 LGSAAAEHTLTADDW
-310 SRYIVEL
+310 TTYIVEL

-324 VRTMTPAKGKDDH
+324 VRTMTPAKGKNET

-347 DDTRLLWAQIDEDK
+347 DDTRLLWAQVDEDK

-375 ALGDLYSRIQ
+375 ALGDLYCRIQ
-385 DVPAVGDYGYKAA
+385 NVPAVGDWGYKAA
-398 VKAGRVAP
+398 AKAGKVAP

-421 MGC
+421 MK

>member
-1 MNANSIKITESTEI
+1 MNANAIKITESTEI
-15 KTMTVADL
+15 KTMTVSEL

-80 VDGLQRLTALRIQ
+80 VDGLQRMTALRTQ
-93 RDAAAAAVDT
+93 RAA
-103 AEAAYNAA
+103 AEAA
-111 VDEGTKLDANPAA
+111 LDAASLAA
-124 NPAADPAA
+124 AADPAPENA
-132 KAAAD
+132 ADDLAAATR
-137 AAIKAA
+137 
-143 FEDYNAAAARLSRLE
+143 RLDTLTS
-158 AYPVAVSVTTTDDP
+158 YPVAVSVTTTDDP

-192 RGTAGLKPAILA
+192 RGTAGLKPAVLA

-219 KIGRDEAALIF
+219 KIGRDEAAFIF
-230 AACAVNR
+230 AACAANK

-245 ACIKY
+245 ACIKF
-250 LATLTDAD
+250 LATLTDTE
-258 GLPDADSIAPAA
+258 GLPTADSIAPAA
-270 AAYVAAMTKAGNT
+270 AAYVEAMTKAANT
-283 HMLSAQYLIPYV
+283 HMLSAQYMVPYV
-295 LGSAAADHTLTVADW
+295 LGSAAADHTLTANDW

-324 VRTMTPAKGKDDH
+324 VRTMTPAKGKAET

-347 DDTRLLWAQIDEDK
+347 DDNRLLWAQVDEDK

-398 VKAGRVAP
+398 VKAGRVPP
-406 APATVAETAAAIEEM
+406 AQATVAETAAAIEEM

>member
-1 MNANSIKITESTEI
+1 MNANELRITESTVIE
-15 KTMTVADL
+15 TMTVEEL

-43 WNAEQCAKLED
+43 WSAEQCAKLED

-66 LVEIVKDGK
+66 IVEIVKDGK

-80 VDGLQRLTALRIQ
+80 VDGLQRMTALRIQ
-93 RDAAAAAVDT
+93 RDAAQAALDAASLAALAAVD
-103 AEAAYNAA
+103 AA
-111 VDEGTKLDANPAA
+111 VGKDAAAA
-124 NPAADPAA
+124 NAITD
-132 KAAAD
+132 AAAD
-137 AAIKAA
+137 
-143 FEDYNAAAARLSRLE
+143 DLAAAQRRLDTLTS
-158 AYPVAVSVTTTDDP
+158 YPVAVSVTTTDDP

-192 RGTAGLKPAILA
+192 RGTAGLKPAVLA
-204 WARTYADLL
+204 WARTYAELL
-213 PDPMPG
+213 PEHMTG

-230 AACAVNR
+230 AACAANK

-245 ACIKY
+245 ACIKF
-250 LATLTDAD
+250 LATLSDPAE
-258 GLPDADSIAPAA
+258 LPTADSIALAA
-270 AAYVAAMTKAGNT
+270 GAYIEAMTKAGNA

-295 LGSAAADHTLTVADW
+295 LGSAAAEHTLTADDW
-310 SRYIVEL
+310 TTYIVEL

-324 VRTMTPAKGKDDH
+324 VRTMTPAKGKNET

-347 DDTRLLWAQIDEDK
+347 DDTRLLWAQVDEDK

-375 ALGDLYSRIQ
+375 ALGDLYCRIQ
-385 DVPAVGDYGYKAA
+385 GVPAMGDWGYKAA
-398 VKAGRVAP
+398 AKAGKVAP

-421 MGC
+421 MK

>member
-1 MNANSIKITESTEI
+1 MNTIKITESTEI
-15 KTMTVADL
+15 KTMTVSDL
-23 LTAQDIGDIAT
+23 LTAQDVGDIAT

-43 WNAEQCAKLED
+43 WSAEQCAKLED

-66 LVEIVKDGK
+66 IVEIVKEGK

-80 VDGLQRLTALRIQ
+80 VDGLQRLTALRTQ
-93 RDAAAAAVDT
+93 RDAAQAALDAAAIAAAAAVD
-103 AEAAYNAA
+103 AA
-111 VDEGTKLDANPAA
+111 VGKTPEE
-124 NPAADPAA
+124 A
-132 KAAAD
+132 KTINDAAAD
-137 AAIKAA
+137 
-143 FEDYNAAAARLSRLE
+143 DLAAAQRRLDALE
-158 AYPVAVSVTTTDDP
+158 SYPVAVSTTTTDDP

-192 RGTAGLKPAILA
+192 RGTAGLKSDVLA
-204 WARTYADLL
+204 WARTYAELL

-230 AACAVNR
+230 AACAANK

-250 LATLTDAD
+250 LATLTDVE
-258 GLPDADSIAPAA
+258 GLPTADSIAPAA

-283 HMLSAQYLIPYV
+283 HMLSAQYMVPYV
-295 LGSAAADHTLTVADW
+295 LGSAAAEHTLTTADW

-337 QETTRRKDKD
+337 QETTYRKDKD
-347 DDTRLLWAQIDEDK
+347 NDTRLLWAQVDDDK

-398 VKAGRVAP
+398 VKAGRVPA

>member
-1 MNANSIKITESTEI
+1 MNAIKITENTEI
-15 KTMTVADL
+15 KTMTVSEL
-23 LTAQDIGDIAT
+23 LTAQDVGDIAT

-43 WNAEQCAKLED
+43 WSAEQCAKLED

-66 LVEIVKDGK
+66 IVEIVKDGK

-80 VDGLQRLTALRIQ
+80 VDGLQRLTALRTQ
-93 RDAAAAAVDT
+93 RDAAQAALEAAGLA
-103 AEAAYNAA
+103 AEAAEAT
-111 VDEGTKLDANPAA
+111 ET
-124 NPAADPAA
+124 AADDLVAA
-132 KAAAD
+132 QRRFD
-137 AAIKAA
+137 T
-143 FEDYNAAAARLSRLE
+143 LTS
-158 AYPVAVSVTTTDDP
+158 YPVAVSVTTTDDP

-192 RGTAGLKPAILA
+192 RGTAGLKPAVLA
-204 WARTYADLL
+204 WARTFAELL

-230 AACAVNR
+230 AACAANR

-250 LATLTDAD
+250 LATLTDPAE
-258 GLPDADSIAPAA
+258 LPTADSIAPAA
-270 AAYVAAMTKAGNT
+270 AAYIDAMTKAGNI

-295 LGSAAADHTLTVADW
+295 LGSAAADHMLTADDW
-310 SRYIVEL
+310 MAYIVEL

-324 VRTMTPAKGKDDH
+324 VRTMTPAKGKNET

-347 DDTRLLWAQIDEDK
+347 DDTRLLWAQVDEDK

-375 ALGDLYSRIQ
+375 ALGDLYCRIKAM
-385 DVPAVGDYGYKAA
+385 PAPGDWGYKAA
-398 VKAGRVAP
+398 AKAGKVAP

-421 MGC
+421 MK

>member
-1 MNANSIKITESTEI
+1 MNELKITESTEI
-15 KTMTVADL
+15 KTMTVSEL

-43 WNAEQCAKLED
+43 WSAEQCAKLED

-66 LVEIVKDGK
+66 IVEIAKDGK

-80 VDGLQRLTALRIQ
+80 VDGLQRMTALRIQ
-93 RDAAAAAVDT
+93 RDAAQAA
-103 AEAAYNAA
+103 
-111 VDEGTKLDANPAA
+111 LDAATAAFATAAGIEDDSEEVAEIAEPAE
-124 NPAADPAA
+124 PAKTAA
-132 KAAAD
+132 LAAAD
-137 AAIKAA
+137 DMAVAHR
-143 FEDYNAAAARLSRLE
+143 RLDTLTS
-158 AYPVAVSVTTTDDP
+158 YPVAVSVTTTDDP

-204 WARTYADLL
+204 WARTFAELL
-213 PDPMPG
+213 PDHMTG

-230 AACAVNR
+230 AACAANK

-250 LATLTDAD
+250 LATLTDPAE
-258 GLPDADSIAPAA
+258 LPTADSIALAA
-270 AAYVAAMTKAGNT
+270 GAYVEAMTKAGNT
-283 HMLSAQYLIPYV
+283 HMLSAQYMIPYV
-295 LGSAAADHTLTVADW
+295 LGSAAADHTLTADDW
-310 SRYIVEL
+310 TQYIVEL

-324 VRTMTPAKGKDDH
+324 VRTMTPAKGKNET

-375 ALGDLYSRIQ
+375 ALGDLYCRIQ
-385 DVPAVGDYGYKAA
+385 GVPAMGDWGYKAA
-398 VKAGRVAP
+398 AKAGKVAP

-421 MGC
+421 MK

>member
-1 MNANSIKITESTEI
+1 MNTIQITESTEI
-15 KTMTVADL
+15 KTMTVSEL
-23 LTAQDIGDIAT
+23 LTAQDVGDIAT

-54 TISRGWGIGTIS
+54 TITRGWGIGTIS
-66 LVEIVKDGK
+66 IVEIVKDGK
-75 TLRLL
+75 ALRLL
-80 VDGLQRLTALRIQ
+80 VDGLQRLTALRTQ
-93 RDAAAAAVDT
+93 RDAAQAAFDAAAIAAAAAVD
-103 AEAAYNAA
+103 AA
-111 VDEGTKLDANPAA
+111 VGKTPEE
-124 NPAADPAA
+124 A
-132 KAAAD
+132 KSITDAAAD
-137 AAIKAA
+137 DLGAAQR
-143 FEDYNAAAARLSRLE
+143 RLDTLE
-158 AYPVAVSVTTTDDP
+158 TYPVAVSTTTTDDP

-192 RGTAGLKPAILA
+192 RGTAGLKPAVLA
-204 WARTYADLL
+204 WARTFAELL

-219 KIGRDEAALIF
+219 KIGRDEAAFIF
-230 AACAVNR
+230 AACAVNK

-245 ACIKY
+245 ACIKF
-250 LATLTDAD
+250 LAALPDAE
-258 GLPDADSIAPAA
+258 GLPSADSIAPAA

-283 HMLSAQYLIPYV
+283 HMLSAQYMVPYV
-295 LGSAAADHTLTVADW
+295 LGSAAADHTLTAADW

-337 QETTRRKDKD
+337 QETTYRKDKD
-347 DDTRLLWAQIDEDK
+347 NDNRLLWAQVDDDK

-398 VKAGRVAP
+398 VKAGRVAA

>member
-1 MNANSIKITESTEI
+1 MNEIKITESTEI
-15 KTMTVADL
+15 KTMTVSEL

-43 WNAEQCAKLED
+43 WSAEQCAKLED

-66 LVEIVKDGK
+66 IVEIAKDGK

-80 VDGLQRLTALRIQ
+80 VDGLQRMTALRTQ
-93 RDAAAAAVDT
+93 RDAAQAA
-103 AEAAYNAA
+103 
-111 VDEGTKLDANPAA
+111 LDAASLAA
-124 NPAADPAA
+124 AADPAPENA
-132 KAAAD
+132 ADDLAAATR
-137 AAIKAA
+137 
-143 FEDYNAAAARLSRLE
+143 RLDTLTS
-158 AYPVAVSVTTTDDP
+158 YPVAVSVTTTDDP

-192 RGTAGLKPAILA
+192 RGTAGLKPAVLA
-204 WARTYADLL
+204 WARTFAELL

-219 KIGRDEAALIF
+219 KIGRDEAAFIF
-230 AACAVNR
+230 AACAANK

-250 LATLTDAD
+250 LATLTDPAE
-258 GLPDADSIAPAA
+258 LPTADSIALAA
-270 AAYVAAMTKAGNT
+270 GAYVEAMTKAGNT
-283 HMLSAQYLIPYV
+283 HMLSAQYMIPYV
-295 LGSAAADHTLTVADW
+295 LGSAAAEHTLTADDW
-310 SRYIVEL
+310 TAYIVEL

-324 VRTMTPAKGKDDH
+324 VRTMTPAKGKNET

-347 DDTRLLWAQIDEDK
+347 DDTRLLWAQVDEDK

-375 ALGDLYSRIQ
+375 ALGDLYCRIQ
-385 DVPAVGDYGYKAA
+385 NQPAPGDWGYKAA
-398 VKAGRVAP
+398 AKAGKVAP

-421 MGC
+421 MK

>member
-1 MNANSIKITESTEI
+1 MNAIKITESTEI
-15 KTMTVADL
+15 KTMTVSEL

-66 LVEIVKDGK
+66 LVEIVKEGK

-80 VDGLQRLTALRIQ
+80 VDGLQRMTALRTQ
-93 RDAAAAAVDT
+93 RDAAQSALEAASLA
-103 AEAAYNAA
+103 AEAPEAP
-111 VDEGTKLDANPAA
+111 E
-124 NPAADPAA
+124 
-132 KAAAD
+132 AAAD
-137 AAIKAA
+137 DLVAAQRR
-143 FEDYNAAAARLSRLE
+143 FDTLTS
-158 AYPVAVSVTTTDDP
+158 YPVAVSVTTTDDP

-204 WARTYADLL
+204 WARTFAELL

-230 AACAVNR
+230 AACAANR

-245 ACIKY
+245 ACIKF
-250 LATLTDAD
+250 LATLTDPAE
-258 GLPDADSIAPAA
+258 LPTADSIALAA
-270 AAYVAAMTKAGNT
+270 GAFVEAMTKAGNT

-295 LGSAAADHTLTVADW
+295 LGSAAADHMLTADDW
-310 SRYIVEL
+310 TQYIVEL

-324 VRTMTPAKGKDDH
+324 VRTMTPAKGKNET

-347 DDTRLLWAQIDEDK
+347 DDTRLLWAQVDEDK

-375 ALGDLYSRIQ
+375 ALGDLYCRIQ
-385 DVPAVGDYGYKAA
+385 NQPAPGDWGYKAA
-398 VKAGRVAP
+398 AKAGRVAP

-421 MGC
+421 MK